1 MVGWYFVNWEMRVY
15 EKGILV
21 MRLMK
26 IPLLPGQI
34 RDAQL
39 LLRTVFDRHPE
50 QQSVERDLQKKLIL
64 FYRNQDHYLP

>member
-1 MVGWYFVNWEMRVY
+1 
-15 EKGILV
+15 

-64 FYRNQDHYLP
+64 FYRNRDHYLS